1 MNYIINKVQHFV
13 GVDPFLRPSV
23 VEEQFRILYLVS
35 GDSSDL
41 CFPLVGDASDVDV
54 TQSVFVS
61 SENSVFAA
69 QCTCRFFAS
78 EIHWKKRDRTE
89 SVQIFLK
96 TYQEL
101 SLKTHLNVFFY
112 LPGSFDRGSNFL
124 FSLVNRG
131 HYQALILDLSLTDV
145 NALAV
150 DVHTSRNRI
159 FRD

>member
-61 SENSVFAA
+61 SENSLFAA
-69 QCTCRFFAS
+69 QVHMQILRV
-78 EIHWKKRDRTE
+78 RDPLEVISGTA
-89 SVQIFLK
+89 QN
-96 TYQEL
+96 L
-101 SLKTHLNVFFY
+101 SKYF
-112 LPGSFDRGSNFL
+112 
-124 FSLVNRG
+124 
-131 HYQALILDLSLTDV
+131 
-145 NALAV
+145 
-150 DVHTSRNRI
+150 
-159 FRD
+159 

>member
-1 MNYIINKVQHFV
+1 MQHFV
-13 GVDPFLRPSV
+13 VVDTFLRPSV
-23 VEEQFRILYLVS
+23 VEGQFRIPYLVS

-41 CFPLVGDASDVDV
+41 RFPLVADASRCGCSPVRLRV
-54 TQSVFVS
+54 LRELRVCRS
-61 SENSVFAA
+61 SPHADSSRPRRSIGSYN
-69 QCTCRFFAS
+69 
-78 EIHWKKRDRTE
+78 RDRTE

-101 SLKTHLNVFFY
+101 SLNVSFY
-112 LPGSFDRGSNFL
+112 LPGSLDRGSYFF

-131 HYQALILDLSLTDV
+131 HYQALILDVSLTDV
-145 NALAV
+145 NGLAV